1 MQFRQILRALG
12 KTPKGKAKLR
22 EILYRYR
29 HKMTNREFWL
39 LEYTYLEKLST
50 FNVSDKLGLS
60 SSHYHSVLNAAL
72 GKFEGLIDDTTVRQI
87 IEMI

>member
-22 EILYRYR
+22 EILYKYR

-39 LEYTYLEKLST
+39 LEYTYINRLPT
-50 FNVSDKLGLS
+50 FDVSDKLGLS
-60 SSHYHSVLNAAL
+60 SSHYHCVLNAAL
-72 GKFEGLIDDTTVRQI
+72 GKFEGLIDDTTLRGIVEI
-87 IEMI
+87 I